1 MGTKTN
7 AFFGNFD
14 KVFFWFLRSVFSLA
28 FIGKNTGYFTDSMR
42 NCRAQT
48 ESLKS
53 PAVGPNRLVPIHKLV
68 QTAHFA
74 HRFVAGA
81 QIEMVSIAKDRF
93 GADFFELFHC
103 QALDGGLSGNRNKSR
118 RVNNAV
124 FCLNNA

>member
-1 MGTKTN
+1 MFARALIGL
-7 AFFGNFD
+7 AR
-14 KVFFWFLRSVFSLA
+14 RSLGGG
-28 FIGKNTGYFTDSMR
+28 GKNTGYFTDSVR

-48 ESLKS
+48 EGLKS
-53 PAVGPNRLVPIHKLV
+53 PAIGPNRLMPIHKLV
-68 QTAHFA
+68 QSAHFA

-93 GADFFELFHC
+93 GADFFELFPC